1 MDDDLLFEIEN
12 FKNMFNPRQEES
24 EGRRFRNPRNILSD
38 QRDTSLLLPILIELI
53 HLVKSTF
60 GSINNLALISRGKF
74 SDREFG
80 DYFSRSITEDAK
92 RIDLLLDGILDYI
105 KLSAIIPKTNTVHA
119 LIEEL
124 LKKNQVRLE
133 EKNIRLFK
141 KFEKEL
147 PETAI
152 PEDQLTYILN
162 TVLQYAINIIPAN
175 GSIGFLT
182 KSSMPQR
189 GVSEEQV
196 LFRKDDHYVE
206 ILIQFTGH
214 RMQTEEF
221 QKAPQIQM
229 DQSKKLMNFESV
241 LDLELRLM
249 EDIVK
254 RNRGMSKLE
263 VDEKKS
269 RTSILLRFPVERR
282 KGVFYQ
288 PVN

>member
-12 FKNMFNPRQEES
+12 FKNMFNSRQDER
-24 EGRRFRNPRNILSD
+24 EGTRFRTPKTILSD
-38 QRDTSLLLPILIELI
+38 EWDTSLLVPILIELI

-60 GSINNLALISRGKF
+60 GSIDNLVLISRDKF
-74 SDREFG
+74 SDKEFG

-105 KLSAIIPKTNTVHA
+105 KLSAIIPKTNTVHT

-147 PETAI
+147 PETAA
-152 PEDQLTYILN
+152 PEDQLRYILN
-162 TVLQYAINIIPAN
+162 TILHYAITIIPAN

-196 LFRKDDHYVE
+196 LFKKDDNYVE

-214 RMQTEEF
+214 GMQMEEF

-229 DQSKKLMNFESV
+229 NQRKKLMNFESV
-241 LDLELRLM
+241 LDLELRLV

-254 RNRGMSKLE
+254 RNRGMFKLE